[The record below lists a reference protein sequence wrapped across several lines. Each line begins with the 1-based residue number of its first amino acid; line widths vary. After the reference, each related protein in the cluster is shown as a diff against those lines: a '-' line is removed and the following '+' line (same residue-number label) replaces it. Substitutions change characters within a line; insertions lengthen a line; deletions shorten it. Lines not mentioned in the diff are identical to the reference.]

1 MTSPVEY
8 GIGLLVSVVDCVL
21 LPLVPRPPLAPPRGG
36 LGPPLPPLMIR
47 LGWFDG
53 VRWGEEVI
61 LVAKP
66 EIILVAKYSGG
77 KTSLKYLITPPA
89 HNQLYM
95 CRGKKKKYFLRVL
108 IILSLP

>member
-1 MTSPVEY
+1 MKIIFCMCHV
-8 GIGLLVSVVDCVL
+8 
-21 LPLVPRPPLAPPRGG
+21 R
-36 LGPPLPPLMIR
+36 PLPTP
-47 LGWFDG
+47 
-53 VRWGEEVI
+53 EEVI

-95 CRGKKKKYFLRVL
+95 CRGKKKNIFFVF
-108 IILSLP
+108 

>member
-1 MTSPVEY
+1 MRTN
-8 GIGLLVSVVDCVL
+8 GLFY
-21 LPLVPRPPLAPPRGG
+21 PEFEKKFP
-36 LGPPLPPLMIR
+36 IYR
-47 LGWFDG
+47 LENENWSKE
-53 VRWGEEVI
+53 VQEEVI

-77 KTSLKYLITPPA
+77 KTSLKYLIAPPA